1 MHQYT
6 TAPDIDPDAS
16 LIAAMA
22 AGNMQALDEL
32 YARHAAGLLAFLQAR
47 LNNRQLAEEVLQDT
61 MLAAWNN
68 AANFRGDSSVKTWL
82 LVIARNRAINT
93 QRRQRP
99 QLVDV
104 DAVYDLASSDTG
116 PFEAVAREFDR
127 LAVREALLHLRPDQR
142 EILILFFFQQLSG
155 PEIAEVLNISVGT
168 VKSRLHRAKEALR
181 RTMTLWEGNSGEQ

>member
-1 MHQYT
+1 MQQYQ
-6 TAPDIDPDAS
+6 TAPVEDPDSS
-16 LIAAMA
+16 LISEIAT
-22 AGNMQALDEL
+22 GNTQALDEL
-32 YARHAAGLLAFLQAR
+32 YARHASGLLGFLYAR

-68 AANFRGDSSVKTWL
+68 AGNFRGESTVKTWL
-82 LVIARNRAINT
+82 LVIARNRAINA

-104 DAVYDLASSDTG
+104 DAVYDLASTDTG

-127 LAVREALLHLRPDQR
+127 SAVREALGMLKPEQR
-142 EILILFFFQQLSG
+142 EILVLFFFHQFSG
-155 PEIAEVLNISVGT
+155 PEIAETLEISVGT

-181 RTMTLWEGNSGEQ
+181 RVLLMREGGNDG

>member
-1 MHQYT
+1 MHQYQ
-6 TAPDIDPDAS
+6 TAPETDPDAS
-16 LIAAMA
+16 LITAMA
-22 AGNMQALDEL
+22 TGNMQALDEL
-32 YARHAAGLLAFLQAR
+32 YARHASGLLAFLQAR

-93 QRRQRP
+93 QRKQRP

-104 DAVYDLASSDTG
+104 DKVYDLASTDTG
-116 PFEAVAREFDR
+116 PYEAVAREFDR
-127 LAVREALLHLRPDQR
+127 SAVRDALQDLKPEQR
-142 EILILFFFQQLSG
+142 EILVLFFFQQLTG
-155 PEIAEVLNISVGT
+155 PEIADVLNISVGT

-181 RTMTLWEGNSGEQ
+181 RTMTLREGNAGE